1 MDRAAWPGAPSSIPK
16 SWTEFDTSYDCP
28 RPTDW
33 HDWDNFQEWLIS
45 NLILTGAEVYI
56 IPIEDVFGSIERSL
70 SSTVSLP
77 TIQDW
82 QLHALRRSREL
93 YPGNLA

>member
-1 MDRAAWPGAPSSIPK
+1 MARGAGRLGLARISLFDSK
-16 SWTEFDTSYDCP
+16 TWSEFDTSYDYI

-33 HDWDNFQEWLIS
+33 YDWDTFQEWLIS
-45 NLILTGAEVYI
+45 SLILTGPAAYI

-77 TIQDW
+77 TIQNW

-93 YPGNLA
+93 